1 MKLVQK
7 RLFEARYCKERAW
20 HISLYWNRI
29 YFLPFSILLNDMQF
43 HLPHF
48 YTHPIYVKSIL
59 FFVFIWKSIAIIIY
73 SLCQTAFNHKA
84 PSFSLAVGMS
94 LQVCDWPRASGTAER
109 GGSTHQSD
117 SGAGET
123 SERDDRAT
131 VCPIWCWW
139 WRGEHKTGLTSELVW
154 ACQQPSQ
161 ASWSRFKPIIHDSFM
176 LQASACYNLSY

>member
-1 MKLVQK
+1 
-7 RLFEARYCKERAW
+7 
-20 HISLYWNRI
+20 
-29 YFLPFSILLNDMQF
+29 MQF

-94 LQVCDWPRASGTAER
+94 LQVCDWPRASRTAER
-109 GGSTHQSD
+109 GGTTHQSD

-123 SERDDRAT
+123 SERGDGAT
-131 VCPIWCWW
+131 VRPVWCWW
-139 WRGEHKTGLTSELVW
+139 WRGEHTTGLTSVLVW
-154 ACQQPSQ
+154 ACQRLSEQSNQPSQ
-161 ASWSRFKPIIHDSFM
+161 ASWSRFKSIIHDSSM
-176 LQASACYNLSY
+176 LQASTCYNLSHQSAAGWSSFASQNLAITCSVILKIMVTL